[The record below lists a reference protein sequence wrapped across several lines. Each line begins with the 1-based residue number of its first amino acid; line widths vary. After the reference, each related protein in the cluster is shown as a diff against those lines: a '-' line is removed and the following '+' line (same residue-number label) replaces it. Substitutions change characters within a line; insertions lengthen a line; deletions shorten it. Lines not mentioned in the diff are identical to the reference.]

1 MSVLRDGGWTSHR
14 RVSKE
19 KFIRL
24 LNEAEIAPNDAA
36 LQFLE
41 KFGDLRFTFASR
53 KISEKNQFHF
63 DLEEAL
69 DSCFKRDIQDY
80 GESIGTALCPVGE
93 LNRGNS
99 MIAIASDGKVYSY
112 FSPFISL
119 EGMNY
124 VDAIERFCNED
135 KPLKTLIYEGQP
147 LDFLND
153 IQSTGK

>member
-1 MSVLRDGGWTSHR
+1 MHVLTDGGWSAQR
-14 RVSKE
+14 KLSKD

-24 LNEAEIAPNDAA
+24 LKDAEIAPNDAA

-41 KFGDLRFTFASR
+41 KFGDLHLTFASG
-53 KISEKNQFHF
+53 KKSGTNQFHF
-63 DLEEAL
+63 ELEEAL

-80 GESIGTALCPVGE
+80 GDSIGTPLCPVGE

-99 MIAIASDGKVYSY
+99 IIAIASDGRVYSY

-119 EGMNY
+119 EGMDY
-124 VDAIERFCNED
+124 VDAIERFCTED
-135 KPLKTLIYEGQP
+135 KPIKTLIYQGQP

-153 IQSTGK
+153 IRS